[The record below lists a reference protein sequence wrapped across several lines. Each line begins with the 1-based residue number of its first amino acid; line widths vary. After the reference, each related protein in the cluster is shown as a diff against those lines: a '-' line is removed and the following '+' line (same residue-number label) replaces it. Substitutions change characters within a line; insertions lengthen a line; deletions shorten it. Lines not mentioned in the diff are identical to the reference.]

1 MKLIAGLGNP
11 GSKYVGTRHN
21 VGFEVVQ
28 GLAGRFRS
36 AEWKLKFEGSLA
48 EVECRGEKVLLLMPQ
63 TFMNLSGR
71 SVSEAVRF
79 YKLFPTEVLV
89 ICDDMN
95 LPLGKIRLKG
105 SGSAGGQKGL
115 QNILE
120 RLGTEDVPRL
130 RMGIGRPP
138 GQQDPATYVLQQF
151 RTEEQEE
158 VSQMVSTAVDAAEC
172 WLTQGMLTAMN
183 RYNGSVS

>member
-11 GSKYVGTRHN
+11 GSKYVATRHN

-28 GLAGRFRS
+28 GLAGRYRS
-36 AEWKLKFEGSLA
+36 VDWRVKFEGSVA
-48 EVECRGEKVLLLMPQ
+48 EIESGAEKVLLLMPQ

-71 SVSEAVRF
+71 SVAEAVRF
-79 YKLFPTEVLV
+79 YKLFPEEVLV

-120 RLGTEDVPRL
+120 RLGTDKVPRMRL
-130 RMGIGRPP
+130 GVGRPP
-138 GQQDPATYVLQQF
+138 GQQDPATYVLQRF
-151 RTEEQEE
+151 RMEEQEE

-183 RYNGSVS
+183 RYNGSSG